1 MSEEI
6 SLWFEKYRPTTLD
19 ECVLPKAMMKI
30 FKGYVEK
37 KEIPNLML
45 TGFQGTGKTT
55 LAKVMVKS
63 LNADSMFVDCSTDNG
78 KAMIETQVVPFAS
91 TMSLGNQDV
100 PKIIICDECIEEN
113 ETVRIGTIDD
123 WKDVPIKKLNWGEE
137 YPVVSFNMATGE
149 LENDTAHLVVDRET
163 YSNTVVFDNGM
174 KLKAS
179 STHPFI
185 CKSKEDEEWSR
196 IAIKDGI
203 AGKLAALWINGK
215 LELHRVEH
223 VIRSYD
229 KKIRVMDITVHRN
242 HTFITSNGLITSNCD
257 GLSAAAQK
265 SFRPVIE
272 KYALTTR
279 FIFTANYPE
288 KIIPALK
295 SRCACFDFSQK
306 KTEKPQM
313 MAATMKRC
321 RHILDDNN
329 IKYDAKVLGMFIAK
343 WHPDFRRILNELQSY
358 ATGCGV
364 IDEGILTAGT
374 KNDIADQLYPLILS
388 GEFTKCKQW
397 VADSID
403 SPEDI
408 FAALYNRMNDYV
420 KPELQSECIIQLAAY
435 QEYSSHVMN
444 QQINTMA
451 LLVELMNTLGG

>member
-1 MSEEI
+1 MSEDI
-6 SLWFEKYRPTTLD
+6 SLWFEKYRPSCLE
-19 ECVLPKAMMKI
+19 ECILPKAMMKI

-37 KEIPNLML
+37 KEMPNLML

-55 LAKVMVKS
+55 LAKVMVKE

-91 TMSLGNQDV
+91 TMSLGNQESV
-100 PKIIICDECIEEN
+100 KIIICDE
-113 ETVRIGTIDD
+113 
-123 WKDVPIKKLNWGEE
+123 
-137 YPVVSFNMATGE
+137 A
-149 LENDTAHLVVDRET
+149 
-163 YSNTVVFDNGM
+163 
-174 KLKAS
+174 
-179 STHPFI
+179 
-185 CKSKEDEEWSR
+185 
-196 IAIKDGI
+196 
-203 AGKLAALWINGK
+203 
-215 LELHRVEH
+215 
-223 VIRSYD
+223 
-229 KKIRVMDITVHRN
+229 
-242 HTFITSNGLITSNCD
+242 D

-265 SFRPVIE
+265 SFRPIIE

-321 RHILDDNN
+321 KQILDDNK

-358 ATGCGV
+358 ATGNGA

-374 KNDIADQLYPLILS
+374 KNDIADQLYPLILAS
-388 GEFTKCKQW
+388 EFTKCKQW

-420 KPELQSECIIQLAAY
+420 KPEHQSECIIQLAAY

-451 LLVELMNTLGG
+451 LLVELMNTIGG

>member
-1 MSEEI
+1 MSEDI
-6 SLWFEKYRPTTLD
+6 SLWFEKYRPSCLE
-19 ECVLPKAMMKI
+19 ECILPKAMMKI

-37 KEIPNLML
+37 KEMPNLML

-55 LAKVMVKS
+55 LAKVMVKE
-63 LNADSMFVDCSTDNG
+63 LNADSMFIDCSTDNG

-91 TMSLGNQDV
+91 TMSLGNQEV
-100 PKIIICDECIEEN
+100 PKIIICDE
-113 ETVRIGTIDD
+113 
-123 WKDVPIKKLNWGEE
+123 
-137 YPVVSFNMATGE
+137 S
-149 LENDTAHLVVDRET
+149 
-163 YSNTVVFDNGM
+163 
-174 KLKAS
+174 
-179 STHPFI
+179 
-185 CKSKEDEEWSR
+185 
-196 IAIKDGI
+196 
-203 AGKLAALWINGK
+203 
-215 LELHRVEH
+215 
-223 VIRSYD
+223 
-229 KKIRVMDITVHRN
+229 
-242 HTFITSNGLITSNCD
+242 D
-257 GLSAAAQK
+257 GLSAASMR
-265 SFRPVIE
+265 SFRPIME

-313 MAATMKRC
+313 MAAIMKRC
-321 RHILDDNN
+321 KHILDDNK
-329 IKYDAKVLGMFIAK
+329 IKYDAKILGMFIAK

-358 ATGCGV
+358 ATGNGA

-374 KNDIADQLYPLILS
+374 KNDIADQLYPLILAK
-388 GEFTKCKQW
+388 EFTKCKQW

-420 KPELQSECIIQLAAY
+420 KPEFQSECIIQLAAY

-451 LLVELMNTLGG
+451 LLVELMNTIGG